1 MKAQSVQIKFL
12 TVFTVMAMLLFFAA
26 PSARAQAQENIANLP
41 ANTSTTQ
48 GNVPAVDDN
57 ITNDDTHDPPSRVAR
72 ISVVEGSVSMQPGGT
87 GDWGAAQKNRPVT
100 IGDKIWVDNDSR
112 AELQAGQ
119 VALHLGGMTAL
130 SFLNLD
136 QNVTQIRLPEGKL
149 NFRVREIRQG
159 ENYEIDTPNMSFT
172 VKEAGAFRIDV
183 NENGDFTGVTVIRG
197 AGEIAASGQV
207 YEVKAG
213 EHYDV
218 SGAEGTV
225 NVASAPAVEAD
236 NLDKWAQQRDTT
248 EDNSASSR
256 YVNRDVVGYSDL
268 DDYGTWKQDPQYGN
282 VWTPNNVSPDW
293 APYSNG
299 YWSYVGPWGWT
310 WVDYAPWGFAPF
322 HYGRWVY
329 GGGSWGWAPGP
340 VWAYPYYGPAF
351 VGFLGG
357 FGFGVGFG
365 WGWGHAWFPLGWGE
379 PFHPWYH
386 AGIGYW
392 RNINVH
398 NTFIRNFNGN
408 PGGYRNF
415 NYAYAHNVHAVT
427 SASHEAFTR
436 GQAINR
442 SSQHL
447 TESSLRSAQV
457 TNRINESPSRTS
469 ALGAANARSNVA
481 RPSNGIANRNVMAR
495 TAPASGAS
503 HFSMNN
509 AGAARTNSSLSAR
522 NNVNSNINSNRMSQL
537 NANRPPSAQAGNTAR
552 ANGASVNGANR
563 SGNAGRSWNAQGNV
577 TDSGRAPQGFGSSNR
592 PSNTTA
598 GANRSDRPP
607 NAGNMR
613 TNGASR
619 NSSYRPPASYNNGR
633 SYSAPSY
640 NSNRPSYNGGNR
652 GYSAPRSYG
661 NSGSSRSY
669 SAPRSNSA
677 PRSYS
682 GGGGSHSSG
691 GGGGG
696 HASSGGGGHSGG
708 GGGHSGGGHR

>member
-1 MKAQSVQIKFL
+1 
-12 TVFTVMAMLLFFAA
+12 
-26 PSARAQAQENIANLP
+26 
-41 ANTSTTQ
+41 
-48 GNVPAVDDN
+48 
-57 ITNDDTHDPPSRVAR
+57 
-72 ISVVEGSVSMQPGGT
+72 
-87 GDWGAAQKNRPVT
+87 
-100 IGDKIWVDNDSR
+100 
-112 AELQAGQ
+112 
-119 VALHLGGMTAL
+119 
-130 SFLNLD
+130 
-136 QNVTQIRLPEGKL
+136 
-149 NFRVREIRQG
+149 
-159 ENYEIDTPNMSFT
+159 
-172 VKEAGAFRIDV
+172 
-183 NENGDFTGVTVIRG
+183 
-197 AGEIAASGQV
+197 
-207 YEVKAG
+207 VKAG

-218 SGAEGTV
+218 SGAEGNV

-236 NLDKWAQQRDTT
+236 NLDKWAQQRDLS
-248 EDNSASSR
+248 EDNSTSSR

-268 DDYGTWKQDPQYGN
+268 DDYGTWKQDPEYGN

-329 GGGSWGWAPGP
+329 AGGYWGWAPGP

-386 AGIGYW
+386 CGVGYW
-392 RNINVH
+392 RNVNIH
-398 NTFIRNFNGN
+398 NTYIHNFNTN
-408 PGGYRNF
+408 PRGYRNF
-415 NYAYAHNVHAVT
+415 NYAYAHNTHAVT
-427 SASHEAFTR
+427 TASHEAFTR

-447 TESSLRSAQV
+447 TEASLRNAQV
-457 TNRINESPSRTS
+457 TNRINGAPTRTS
-469 ALGAANARSNVA
+469 ALGAANARGNVA
-481 RPSNGIANRNVMAR
+481 RPSSGIANRNVMAR

-509 AGAARTNSSLSAR
+509 AGAARTNSSLNAR
-522 NNVNSNINSNRMSQL
+522 NNVNSNISSNRMSQL
-537 NANRPPSAQAGNTAR
+537 NANRPPSAQPGRTNSAG
-552 ANGASVNGANR
+552 SFNGANR
-563 SGNAGRSWNAQGNV
+563 SGTTGRSWNAQGNA

-592 PSNTTA
+592 PSNSTA

-613 TNGASR
+613 TNGNSR
-619 NSSYRPPASYNNGR
+619 NSSYRPPSSYNNGR

-640 NSNRPSYNGGNR
+640 NSNRPSYNGGYR
-652 GYSAPRSYG
+652 GNSAPRNNG
-661 NSGSSRSY
+661 NYGSSRSYTAPRSY
-669 SAPRSNSA
+669 SAPRSS
-677 PRSYS
+677 S
-682 GGGGSHSSG
+682 GGGGYRG

-696 HASSGGGGHSGG
+696 HASSGGGGHASG